1 MEMGQTISM
10 RQRISEQ
17 ERLGSLLP
25 DLQGLDGQNEGLVR
39 RMSIEGQSGTRR
51 WNAQVSHRERR
62 NEHKQEDVLKRK
74 RKDKKDKT
82 KQKRKKKERKR
93 NRRVIQNQYE
103 HRSQRV
109 NSERIEK
116 AKKGVIATLRHQN
129 VNPIEWVGE

>member
-1 MEMGQTISM
+1 VNKKDWARFFPISKA
-10 RQRISEQ
+10 STVKTKASFAEC
-17 ERLGSLLP
+17 
-25 DLQGLDGQNEGLVR
+25 
-39 RMSIEGQSGTRR
+39 QSRANLARR

-74 RKDKKDKT
+74 R
-82 KQKRKKKERKR
+82 
-93 NRRVIQNQYE
+93 RVIQNQHE